1 MEEVGQSVRK
11 HFRASEAR
19 VEQRDVRES
28 LLAIVRFDG
37 EEGHWLRNIVATGS
51 RRNGLWPAEIQ

>member
-51 RRNGLWPAEIQ
+51 